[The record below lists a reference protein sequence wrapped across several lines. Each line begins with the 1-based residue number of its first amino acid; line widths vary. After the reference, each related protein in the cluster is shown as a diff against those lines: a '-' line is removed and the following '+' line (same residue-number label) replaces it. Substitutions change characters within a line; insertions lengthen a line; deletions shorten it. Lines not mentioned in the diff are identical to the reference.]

1 MNIILFKENEI
12 SQKLSLKD
20 PRGAHI
26 KKILHKSVGE
36 TFEAGIINVSE
47 GECHIS
53 EITDKDISFEYKPL
67 RAVIPLYKVK
77 VIIGFPRPIQ
87 LKRLLRDIVSLGVS
101 EIHLT
106 GTESGE
112 KSYLK
117 STLLEKG
124 AAEAAMIDGACQA
137 KSAALPVLYMHQNV
151 SECLEV
157 ILNES
162 NRGDGEFLLLD
173 NVAPEYRLS
182 DFTAQRKF
190 EGKTVIAAIG
200 SERGWTDKERKQ
212 FKDKGFEFYN
222 LGSRILRTETAATTA
237 VTLILAAMN
246 NL

>member
-1 MNIILFKENEI
+1 MNIVLFKENEI
-12 SQKLSLKD
+12 FQRLSLKD
-20 PRGAHI
+20 PRGEHI

-36 TFEAGIINVSE
+36 TFEAGIINISE
-47 GECHIS
+47 GECRII
-53 EITDKDISFEYKPL
+53 EITDKDISFEYKAL
-67 RAVIPLYKVK
+67 RAVIPLYKIKLIV
-77 VIIGFPRPIQ
+77 GFPRPIQ

-137 KSAALPVLYMHQNV
+137 KSAALPVLYMHQNL
-151 SECLEV
+151 SDCLEA
-157 ILNES
+157 IFNQID
-162 NRGDGEFLLLD
+162 RGDEEFVLLD

-182 DFTAQRKF
+182 DFAVQRKF

-200 SERGWTDKERKQ
+200 SERGWTDKERKK
-212 FKDKGFEFYN
+212 FKDKGFDFYS
-222 LGSRILRTETAATTA
+222 LGSRVLRTETAATTA